1 MRRSCQHGAGVKG
14 SDWVDIRQGTLRV
27 CSRRSS
33 LDKST
38 CGTTRNIA
46 GLMSAIQQRYD
57 HPHRGDGS
65 DRTWF
70 WKRYKRS
77 PSSLNCSPSSAIVFL
92 RSTNLLPARFF
103 SSLASVPS
111 NFLVNSFSKS
121 FSSTTRKDMA
131 LPPELG
137 SIWYFPASVPAAD
150 HPTDRPEFCRQGA
163 EVGVIGLE

>member
-38 CGTTRNIA
+38 CGTTRNIT

-92 RSTNLLPARFF
+92 RSANLLPARFF

-131 LPPELG
+131 LPLLNSG
-137 SIWYFPASVPAAD
+137 RSGTFPPPCLP
-150 HPTDRPEFCRQGA
+150 PTTPRTAQSSAGKALRL
-163 EVGVIGLE
+163 VL